1 MKATVIERLMLICI
15 TVLFVSLL
23 GTIIISMFNV
33 PGLILNIG
41 MLLTVISFLG
51 ICLIFSIARLL
62 SMSKVISKCVV
73 LIGSMTFGI
82 YVINEFFTGITKK

>member
-51 ICLIFSIARLL
+51 ICLIFSID
-62 SMSKVISKCVV
+62 I
-73 LIGSMTFGI
+73 
-82 YVINEFFTGITKK
+82 